1 MSEQVDNMTAMN
13 RSRTL
18 HINRL
23 IENDACG
30 EQVEL
35 FRSTFGD
42 SVDVT
47 AELAVEMAGKFD
59 ITWAAENL
67 LSASAWAEYD
77 RVMAPALT
85 EYYRVMAS
93 ARAEYDK
100 VTAFAWAEYDKV
112 KVSARAEYDKVAA
125 FALAEYDNVMASAWP
140 EHEKVMA
147 TAFATC
153 YAEDSACG

>member
-1 MSEQVDNMTAMN
+1 MTAMN

-18 HINRL
+18 HINQL
-23 IENDACG
+23 IKNHACG

-59 ITWAAENL
+59 ITWAAKNL

-77 RVMAPALT
+77 RVMAPA
-85 EYYRVMAS
+85 
-93 ARAEYDK
+93 RAEYDK
-100 VTAFAWAEYDKV
+100 VTASAWAEYRKVTASAWAECDK
-112 KVSARAEYDKVAA
+112 
-125 FALAEYDNVMASAWP
+125 VMASAWP
-140 EHEKVMA
+140 ECEKVMA

>member
-1 MSEQVDNMTAMN
+1 MTAMN

-18 HINRL
+18 HINQL
-23 IENDACG
+23 IKNHACG

-42 SVDVT
+42 
-47 AELAVEMAGKFD
+47 FD
-59 ITWAAENL
+59 IAWAAENL
-67 LSASAWAEYD
+67 LSASARAEYHK
-77 RVMAPALT
+77 VTAPALT
-85 EYYRVMAS
+85 EYDKVTASARAEYHKVTAS

-100 VTAFAWAEYDKV
+100 VTDPARAEYHKVKATALAEYDKV
-112 KVSARAEYDKVAA
+112 MATARAEYDEVK
-125 FALAEYDNVMASAWP
+125 
-140 EHEKVMA
+140 A